1 MERDYADVLIGSG
14 ELSRP
19 GYRSPAQSGIIA
31 KITKL
36 VESRISQLKKGTAT
50 GQHDAEVDDNLD
62 LFCRA
67 IIEHRQEHVEKGKV
81 AQRKKEVDKQE
92 GEQHR
97 EQAFQTFKGNQHVV
111 DVDGD
116 ERGSTSK
123 YHAPAERQKRK
134 SPTKVDRT
142 PPSIGGSTFDEGS
155 IAGLLAAKAE
165 HKKAR
170 ALSEPIRAEAK
181 RMAAEAQIKA
191 AEAQMVMM
199 QSLQSLLNQR
209 MVDAGR

>member
-1 MERDYADVLIGSG
+1 MEREYADVLIGSG

-111 DVDGD
+111 DVNGD

-123 YHAPAERQKRK
+123 YQ
-134 SPTKVDRT
+134 
-142 PPSIGGSTFDEGS
+142 
-155 IAGLLAAKAE
+155 
-165 HKKAR
+165 
-170 ALSEPIRAEAK
+170 AK
-181 RMAAEAQIKA
+181 RETAQGASRLLLLIARPRVLEALLLMK
-191 AEAQMVMM
+191 V
-199 QSLQSLLNQR
+199 QSLGFWLQRLSTKRHVHFLNPSELKQR
-209 MVDAGR
+209 EWQLRHRSRQLKHRWL